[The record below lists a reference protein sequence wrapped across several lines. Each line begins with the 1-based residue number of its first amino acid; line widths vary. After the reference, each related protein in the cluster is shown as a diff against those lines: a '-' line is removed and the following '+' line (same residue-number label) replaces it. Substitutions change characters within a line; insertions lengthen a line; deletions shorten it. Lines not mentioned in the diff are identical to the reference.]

1 MTINY
6 SSMDPLPQAIRD
18 KISVV
23 GYSDETVVWNALKA
37 LYSISSV
44 AQVMNTWLLSR
55 SSPLIIEYG
64 AGKMEA
70 DFPWFGNPNN
80 PTVTPVGDRKVTFDP
95 AMVASQRIVDKNGNV
110 VVPGLESI
118 LWHEMLHIYV
128 GEILPSTGYNTQS
141 TLPAYRWEDPL
152 LNGFTLDDW
161 VDDYDFVGDMVRGE
175 QAVANALGQP
185 SRTNYLGM
193 WDVQDSSAP
202 EGDSF
207 TEGQEIDVVLRWGI
221 SAEDRV
227 DLSGRGGER
236 QLVFL
241 GAGKDEIDAGD
252 GNDHIYA
259 GEHDDIIRGG
269 QGADRLYGDQGNDV
283 SSYEGSEAVR
293 IVYGESG
300 GARGYGGDAEGDRLH
315 DIEAIRGSAGD
326 DIVEVEFALN
336 SEMRWIESFSSRLD
350 ASAFTFGVTHF
361 EFPLALIDVETLK
374 LSTDYADRI
383 VVKNL
388 PGSGDALTVYAGEKQ
403 GVVDELDLTSFTGG
417 VKYTRGRL
425 TDGDPFTFE
434 GKIEFREFDHLKFG
448 DGADEVIQ
456 DEGHTTIRL
465 GGGRD
470 VLTANANGT
479 VAYGGGGSDVLNV
492 TLGGGPDSGVVHL
505 FGKDGVLPGGPTRD
519 GDRDVFVVGGGQSI
533 IHDAD
538 LDDQLAFGGLAGG
551 FPIFGGVQQWW
562 MEGDW
567 AAWAPLTPVLG
578 AAPVM
583 TGNLLFGLAAMFI
596 DGVAMSMFQFGLTTT
611 NQLLINVAGGR
622 AGQIVIQNYNLDIE
636 TGEATGN
643 VVVFRQTFQAA
654 GASLERFEQYMNLAL
669 RAGFGVCV
677 IGTDPLILD
686 LDGDGLEL
694 TSGPSTYFDLNADG
708 FAEKSAWTRG
718 GDGFLVRDLN
728 GNGRIDDI
736 GEMFGNADTS
746 GFQML
751 SALDSNADGA
761 VTAADAG
768 FATLRVWVDADGDG
782 VTDAGELKTLS
793 ELGITSIGVNA
804 GAPTGA
810 GASVRGNTVRAD
822 ATFTINGQERRIA
835 DVLLGSS
842 PTDTIWLGDRTISV
856 AAAAEAELKGFGTV
870 VDLRIQ
876 MTDDPALLTLVDDF
890 SELPTST
897 SWADLRAG
905 AEAIILRWAGVDG
918 VAPGALGP
926 DFDLRKL
933 AFLEKWF
940 GVELT
945 PRNAGGAPSAANAS
959 ELRAAWDAVVDAAT
973 VRLAVQGPLGAIFQ
987 DVGYSVETDRLE
999 AELPT
1004 ALADAIHRILDG
1016 LPSDPAAAASVW
1028 SGTWAPLLQAFVEG
1042 GARHDGNLLRD
1053 DFVVASLVRAMA
1065 GVTQP
1070 LTLAQLVDGL
1080 ALENVRLGAAGA
1092 DALTRS
1098 GSGSF
1103 VFVGGA
1109 GDDTLTGSGGQ
1120 GVYVFGTGFGRDT
1133 IIDQDMGEQ
1142 GDRIRF
1148 ALLSRED
1155 VTFARVGTDL
1165 VISVIGTNDTVT
1177 VRNHFSS
1184 GLMGVDFGVEEIQ
1197 FSDGVLMDVRA
1208 IAEVVGRGTSA
1219 SETVNGSAQEDQLEG
1234 LAGADLMRGGD
1245 GGDTYYFSAGHGH
1258 DTIHDIQSTPANQTA
1273 DMIVVENGLSMNDT
1287 TFSRDG
1293 ASTDLLLTFST
1304 GDSILI
1310 KDQFWYSSLG
1320 IRGGIAPGG
1329 VIGGL
1334 LDNPFIGGGNLA
1346 LDSRIEAILF
1356 KAGGALTWQ
1365 AIQALLIQ
1373 QATTAGADTVHGF
1386 GTGDRFLASA
1396 GDDVFHGY
1404 DGGDVYE
1411 FGRGS
1416 GRDTIHDQ
1424 AIYLT
1429 LLGTD
1434 SVIFGGGVS
1443 LADLQFTRVEGTK
1456 DLLISINGTQD
1467 SLLIK
1472 NQFDGRMM
1480 DLFGFFGVQWFD
1492 RVENFVFADG
1502 SRIDWETI
1510 LAIVTTGGDG
1520 DDWLAGDFYADT
1532 LNGGAGND
1540 YMNGGDEG
1548 DTYLFGRGD
1557 GQDIIED
1564 TPGFV
1569 IGPEPDQLV
1578 FKAGV
1583 AVGDVIFSRDPAS
1596 DDLIVS
1602 IAGTTDQVR
1611 IKNQFVVTETGV
1623 FGTIAM
1629 NQVEQFRWA
1638 DGTVKSFSTI
1648 VADLIA
1654 ASSTAGD
1661 DTIRGWH
1668 FDDVIVGG
1676 TGNDLMKGG
1685 NGSDVY
1691 VFNRGDG
1698 ADVIVDF
1705 NDNLFTG
1712 NDDRIQFGAGIA
1724 PSDIV
1729 LSRVGDDLI
1738 LSITGTTDRITVQN
1752 HFFYSTLNLRSNEME
1767 SVRFHTGEVWTA
1779 NDLRLRLI
1787 AAASTSG
1794 DDLVAGFQTDDTIN
1808 GGQGDDV
1815 LRGGDGSDT
1824 YVFGPGFGSDVI
1836 EEHVDNVAYEDV
1848 DTVVFAAGYD
1858 SDKAV
1863 FTRSGDDLV
1872 ISFDGLADQLT
1883 VSGQFHHAGWFSGWR
1898 DVETFTFGDGVVLT
1912 DVQIRERLLVEA
1924 RTAGN
1929 DVIDG
1934 FYTADILDGG
1944 GGNDVL
1950 RGAGG
1955 GDTYKFGKGSGQD
1968 VIEESFDTLHE
1979 DHPDTVEF
1987 GSNVLRS
1994 EVTFTRTGDDLVITI
2009 AGVADTLTISDH
2021 FTPTRQ
2027 GRVEFFR
2034 FASGVTLSA
2043 AQAEANAVAGSS
2055 TSGNDNVLGTA
2066 ANDLID
2072 GGAGTD
2078 FLQGNAGN
2086 DTYRF
2091 GRGYGQD
2098 TVLET
2103 TATWGD
2109 SGDVLAFT
2117 ADVRPEDLILSRN
2130 GDHLVIG
2137 LVGSSDTLTVQ
2148 YQLRSANSG
2157 SLAGNQRI
2165 ERFVFGDGSEWTAA
2179 EMDLRLLQAM
2189 QTAGNDTIIAF
2200 DTGDVLD
2207 GGAGNDW
2214 LQGGLGN
2221 DTYLFGRGSGSDTI
2235 NESDATWGDA
2245 DDVVRFGPDI
2255 VAADL
2260 QFSRQGDNLIVRIAG
2275 ATDQL
2280 TLVGQLRSSN
2290 SAGIYGTDRVERF
2303 IFADGSA
2310 LSAADVQ
2317 DRLLAAQQTSGND
2330 QIYAF
2335 DTADVLN
2342 GGAGNDF
2349 MRGGLG
2355 DDTYRFGRGDGVDVI
2370 SETDATYGDADD
2382 ILSFK
2387 AGVEMDDLSW
2397 TRDGLNLIIKI
2408 IGTSDQITVRNQFWS
2423 LDSGSVLGT
2432 GRIERFQFADGS
2444 ELSAPQ
2450 VDALVLLSQQTAG
2463 NDLILGYATE
2473 DRLDGGAGNDTL
2485 TGGDGADTY
2494 VFGRGYDHDTIR
2506 ETDQT
2511 YGAPNDAVLFGA
2523 LISQSDL
2530 SFSRVGRD
2538 LVIRIV
2544 GANDSLTIR
2553 NQFWSQDSGGVLGF
2567 GRVERFIFADGTEL
2581 SAAQIDQ
2588 LTLLAHQTPGAD
2600 TVIGYATADVI
2611 DAGAGNDV
2619 LTGGAGNDTYVFGRG
2634 YGVDTIIET
2643 EETYGDLADRVVF
2656 RTGIAPEDLI
2666 LSRVGLDLVI
2676 DVGSDRLVIRY
2687 QLMGQN
2693 SSSVQGATRVEI
2705 FEFAG
2710 GVVWTAAQMDAALLA
2725 QAGTGGADVINGFA
2739 SDDIIAGAGG
2749 NDEIRGEG
2757 GADALSGG
2765 DGNDLMYGG
2774 DGDDELRGGAG
2785 NDQMFGGAGE
2795 DVAIYAGDSTDVRW
2809 VRQADGSIQAIN
2821 DATGEVDVLRDM
2833 EGAWFEGDELYV
2845 ALNQAVAAYGTN
2857 GNDSWLPGTA
2867 GADNIFGRDGDDQ
2880 LIGRGG
2886 NDYLDGGAGYD
2897 QANYAGASGSFTFR
2911 RAADGSIK
2919 VKDTTGLE
2927 GEDTLVG
2934 VEALWFDGNQTWL
2947 ELDYLVAG
2955 YGTSGDDG
2963 WVEGTEGDDDVYALA
2978 GNDSIV
2984 GRGGNDRLFGGDGYD
2999 QANYFGSSTDF
3010 SFVLNLDGTVT
3021 VTDLV
3026 GDEGV
3031 DILDGVE
3038 ALWFAGDETW
3048 MSVEDAVGGAAA
3060 RQAQITIGR
3069 DQAVSKAAPMAEVN
3083 PEVRPVLVETNGKAG
3098 GPLVL
3103 PGVSDLPS
3111 PKGAEGPIICWTD
3124 PNDHFVLKPTDTGP
3138 LVRPTEHPFEF
3149 DTRLVWDTS
3158 RGWQTLLTIEEGA
3171 GASSTVL
3178 SPHDMD
3184 DWLL

>member
-1 MTINY
+1 MNFIDNNG
-6 SSMDPLPQAIRD
+6 
-18 KISVV
+18 SV
-23 GYSDETVVWNALKA
+23 
-37 LYSISSV
+37 
-44 AQVMNTWLLSR
+44 
-55 SSPLIIEYG
+55 
-64 AGKMEA
+64 
-70 DFPWFGNPNN
+70 FN
-80 PTVTPVGDRKVTFDP
+80 PTVE
-95 AMVASQRIVDKNGNV
+95 AV
-110 VVPGLESI
+110 V
-118 LWHEMLHIYV
+118 WHEMMHLMYGDKNEDDQYNV
-128 GEILPSTGYNTQS
+128 QYTGAINYW
-141 TLPAYRWEDPL
+141 WEDPHL
-152 LNGFTLDDW
+152 SWLGDESW
-161 VDDYDFVGDMVRGE
+161 VDNYDLVGYVVRQEIKVSQELGLAYRPNYSATFGSE
-175 QAVANALGQP
+175 DPLGVAGN
-185 SRTNYLGM
+185 
-193 WDVQDSSAP
+193 
-202 EGDSF
+202 SF
-207 TEGQEIDVVLRWGI
+207 TNGQRIDVVIRAPLNSTAGFYG
-221 SAEDRV
+221 
-227 DLSGRGGER
+227 DLEGRFLPSGAPER

-241 GAGKDEIDAGD
+241 GGGSDTIRLGAGEDVAYGLA
-252 GNDHIYA
+252 GNDRFYG
-259 GEHDDIIRGG
+259 GE
-269 QGADRLYGDQGNDV
+269 GADILDGGVGRDI
-283 SSYEGSEAVR
+283 SSYEGSEAIR
-293 IVYGESG
+293 IFFAEAGYATGHG
-300 GARGYGGDAEGDRLH
+300 GHAEGDRLY
-315 DIEAIRGSAGD
+315 DIETIIGGD
-326 DIVEVEFALN
+326 GLDVVELEFALN
-336 SEMRWIESFSSRLD
+336 SQVTWIETYSGSTD
-350 ASAFTFGVTHF
+350 KPAFMIGVADW
-361 EFPLALIDVETLK
+361 EAPLSLIDIETLQ
-374 LSTDYADRI
+374 LSQEYSDTLVLTNVPGFGSDLRI
-383 VVKNL
+383 
-388 PGSGDALTVYAGEKQ
+388 SAGEKQ
-403 GVVDELDLTSFTGG
+403 GVVDVLDLTQLSSG
-417 VKYTRGRL
+417 VKYTRGHV
-425 TDGDPFTFE
+425 TDGSPFTFD
-434 GKIEFREFDHLKFG
+434 GRLVFREFDHLKFG

-1016 LPSDPAAAASVW
+1016 LPADPAAAASVW

-1092 DALTRS
+1092 DTLTRS

-1103 VFVGGA
+1103 VFVGGV

-1197 FSDGVLMDVRA
+1197 FADGVLMDVRA

-1356 KAGGALTWQ
+1356 KAGGSLTWQ

-1416 GRDTIHDQ
+1416 GRDTIHDK

-1557 GQDIIED
+1557 GQDVIED

-1583 AVGDVIFSRDPAS
+1583 AVGDVVFSRDPAS

-1668 FDDVIVGG
+1668 FADVIVGG

-1738 LSITGTTDRITVQN
+1738 LSITGATDRITVQN

-1779 NDLRLRLI
+1779 HDLRLRLI

-1944 GGNDVL
+1944 GGNDIL

-1968 VIEESFDTLHE
+1968 VIEESFDTLYE

-2355 DDTYRFGRGDGVDVI
+2355 NDTYRFGRGDGVDVI

-2408 IGTSDQITVRNQFWS
+2408 IGTSDQITIRNQFWS
-2423 LDSGSVLGT
+2423 LDSSSVLGT

-2725 QAGTGGADVINGFA
+2725 QAGTAGADVINGFA
-2739 SDDIIAGAGG
+2739 SDDVIAGAGG
-2749 NDEIRGEG
+2749 NDELRGEG

-2795 DVAIYAGDSTDVRW
+2795 DVAIYAGDSTDIRW

-2955 YGTSGDDG
+2955 YGTSGNDG

-2978 GNDSIV
+2978 GDDSIV

-3048 MSVEDAVGGAAA
+3048 MSVEDAVGGAAT
-3060 RQAQITIGR
+3060 RQAQITIGP

-3149 DTRLVWDTS
+3149 DTRVVWDTS